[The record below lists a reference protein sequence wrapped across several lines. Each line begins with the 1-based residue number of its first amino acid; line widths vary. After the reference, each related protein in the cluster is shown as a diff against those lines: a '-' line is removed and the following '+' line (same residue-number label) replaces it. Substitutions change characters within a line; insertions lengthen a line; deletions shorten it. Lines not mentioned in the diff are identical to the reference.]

1 MNSLFT
7 RELEHLINKYSM
19 ENESNTPDYILAK
32 YLERCMTNYAL
43 TISETDKHKGKPFIN
58 PEYIQADGMH
68 KIGTSLEDFKE
79 IQVGPPFNPPTS
91 PSN

>member
-19 ENESNTPDYILAK
+19 ENESNTPDFILAK

-43 TISETDKHKGKPFIN
+43 TISQKDNGKTRQGNYFRN
-58 PEYIQADGMH
+58 A
-68 KIGTSLEDFKE
+68 LKE
-79 IQVGPPFNPPTS
+79 LNLFNKRYTIIKDQTL
-91 PSN
+91 